1 MKRILITFLVLG
13 VISPV
18 FADSSFMPMM
28 IGTSLMVN
36 AASRNAQQ
44 EANISQITNEFYS
57 CKQNKGGN
65 ACYINRCIK
74 YGGGIVSC
82 TNKYMK
88 K

>member
-1 MKRILITFLVLG
+1 MV
-13 VISPV
+13 S
-18 FADSSFMPMM
+18 ASS
-28 IGTSLMVN
+28 
-36 AASRNAQQ
+36 SRAQQ
-44 EANISQITNEFYS
+44 ETYTSQITNEFCS

-74 YGGGIVSC
+74 YGGGVTSC

>member
-13 VISPV
+13 IISPV
-18 FADSSFMPMM
+18 FAASSFIPMM
-28 IGTSLMVN
+28 MISTPLIVN
-36 AASRNAQQ
+36 TQH

-74 YGGGIVSC
+74 YGGGITSC

>member
-13 VISPV
+13 VICPV
-18 FADSSFMPMM
+18 FAYPYTTT
-28 IGTSLMVN
+28 ILLMSGGGHKN
-36 AASRNAQQ
+36 HHKS
-44 EANISQITNEFYS
+44 SQIGDEFYS

-74 YGGGIVSC
+74 YGGGITSC